1 MQAQRLASIQPID
14 PAQPDGPAY
23 GSGMIRGGSYYG
35 HGGQI
40 WGYESQM
47 IRDPETDTTIVVLA
61 ALSVSPDGRGPA
73 SELTRAVRA
82 QLSETASSATTDVP
96 EPATSTP

>member
-1 MQAQRLASIQPID
+1 MPGIQPID
-14 PAQPDGPAY
+14 PAQPDGAAY
-23 GSGMIRGGSYYG
+23 GSGMFRGGSYYG

-73 SELTRAVRA
+73 SELSRAVTA

>member
-1 MQAQRLASIQPID
+1 MF
-14 PAQPDGPAY
+14 
-23 GSGMIRGGSYYG
+23 RGGSYYG

-47 IRDPETDTTIVVLA
+47 IRDPDTDTTIVALA
-61 ALSVSPDGRGPA
+61 GLSVSPDGSGPA
-73 SELTRAVRA
+73 SELARAARV
-82 QLSETASSATTDVP
+82 QLSETTSSATTNVP